1 MQNKVRFIIDSSVD
15 VAPRLSSRFTVL
27 PLPIRFGEEEYL
39 DGVTISKQEF
49 YQKLTEGDVAPAT
62 SQATPYAYAKLFREA
77 VEAGEDVI
85 CLTLSSQ
92 LSGTWQNATLAA
104 QEFPGR
110 VFVVDG
116 RNVTITSAVLAQ
128 YGLELLDAGKGAAE
142 VADILTRERD
152 NIHLIAIVNTMEYL
166 CRGGR
171 VSRTAAVAGEL
182 LSIKPLIG
190 MQDGKPVVLGKA
202 RGAKNAVKM
211 FIREIEKTG
220 GIDFDR
226 PVLLGYTGLNDDALN
241 KLMAESGDLWE
252 GREAQ
257 LDRAQVGSTIGTH
270 AGPGAVA
277 VAYFNK

>member
-1 MQNKVRFIIDSSVD
+1 MNKVRFIIDSSVD
-15 VAPRLSSRFTVL
+15 VAPQLRKRFTIL

-39 DGVTISKQEF
+39 DGVTISSQEF
-49 YQKLTEGDVAPAT
+49 YRKLVEGDVTPAT
-62 SQATPYAYAKLFREA
+62 SQATPYAYEKLFREA
-77 VEAGEDVI
+77 VDNGEDVI
-85 CLTLSSQ
+85 CLTLSGK
-92 LSGTWQNATLAA
+92 LSGTWQNAVCAA
-104 QEFPGR
+104 EAFPGR

-128 YGLELLDAGKGAAE
+128 YGLQLLDEGKSAKE

-190 MQDGKPVVLGKA
+190 MKDGEPVVLGKA

-211 FIREIEKTG
+211 FIKEIEKAG
-220 GIDFDR
+220 GIDYNK
-226 PVLLGYTGLNDDALN
+226 PVLLGYTGEDDSVLN
-241 KLMAESGDLWE
+241 KLVQDCGGLWE
-252 GREAQ
+252 GREST
-257 LDRAQVGSTIGTH
+257 LDRTIVGSTIGTH

-277 VAYFNK
+277 VAFFNK

>member
-1 MQNKVRFIIDSSVD
+1 MSRKVRFIIDSSVD
-15 VAPRLSSRFTVL
+15 VAPQLRSRFTIL

-39 DGVTISKQEF
+39 DGVTITSQEF
-49 YQKLTEGDVAPAT
+49 YRKLVESDVTPAT
-62 SQATPYAYAKLFREA
+62 SQATPYTYGKYFREA

-85 CLTLSSQ
+85 CLTLSSR
-92 LSGTWQNATLAA
+92 LSGTWQNATIAA
-104 QEFPGR
+104 EEFPGR

-128 YGLELLDAGKGAAE
+128 YGLQLLDAGKSAAE
-142 VADILTRERD
+142 VAEILTRERD

-190 MQDGKPVVLGKA
+190 MKGGEPVVLGKA

-211 FIREIEKTG
+211 FLREVENAG
-220 GIDFDR
+220 GIDYSK
-226 PVLLGYTGLNDDALN
+226 PVLLGYTGEDDSALS
-241 KLMAESGDLWE
+241 KLVSDCEALWE
-252 GREAQ
+252 GRT
-257 LDRAQVGSTIGTH
+257 LDRTIVGSTIGTH

-277 VAYFNK
+277 VAFFNK

>member
-1 MQNKVRFIIDSSVD
+1 MSNKVRFIIDSSVD
-15 VAPRLSSRFTVL
+15 VAPQLRSRFTIL

-39 DGVTISKQEF
+39 DGVTISSREF
-49 YQKLTEGDVAPAT
+49 YRKLVKSDVTPAT
-62 SQATPYAYAKLFREA
+62 SQATPYTYGKYFREA

-85 CLTLSSQ
+85 CLTLSSK

-104 QEFPGR
+104 EEFPGR

-128 YGLELLDAGKGAAE
+128 YGLQLLDAGKSAAE
-142 VADILTRERD
+142 VAEILTRERD

-171 VSRTAAVAGEL
+171 VSRTAAVTGEL

-190 MQDGKPVVLGKA
+190 MKGGEPIVLGKA

-211 FIREIEKTG
+211 FRQEVEKTG
-220 GIDFDR
+220 GIDYSK
-226 PVLLGYTGLNDDALN
+226 PVLLGYTGEDDSVLN
-241 KLMAESGDLWE
+241 KLSSDCEALWE
-252 GREAQ
+252 GHT
-257 LDRAQVGSTIGTH
+257 LDRTIVGSTIGTH

-277 VAYFNK
+277 VAFFNK